1 MSFKN
6 KLLIINTLFLAI
18 GLIVFGIFS
27 YIDTKKNSLL
37 VFQNNLEIITS
48 DMAAY
53 LDLWAI
59 EKKRIVQVASND
71 LQIIDFSN
79 ENELKKKLFSINS
92 TANALGTYIGFEN
105 GKTLST
111 FGEIPKNYDP
121 RIRPWYIQ
129 AKKSMSTG
137 MTDVYIDNIR
147 NIPLVT
153 IMSPVIINETLIG
166 VLAIDIALEELTQQ
180 IKNINIKEGYAI
192 LMDQTGV
199 LLSDPL
205 SENIGK
211 KFPNEK
217 IQNLILKTPK
227 GQTYFKSNK
236 NGKFLT
242 YSHTKNTTWIPAVI
256 VNEAAAYEFLNKQS
270 FYLIIVGIFIILATI
285 FLMLISLKIFMKPL
299 ETLDRLVSDLAG
311 KEGDLCQRLPI
322 KRNDEFGSVSN
333 NINDFINKL
342 QIIMQNAKLISS
354 ENFAISEELTQTAL
368 QVSNKS
374 IQQSKIV
381 LSSQEEGTNLKA
393 YLSNS
398 VKYAEKSQDDLS
410 KAYTSV
416 VALQN
421 KVTTLETC
429 MQKTANKEESLSKKL
444 NDVSENAKEI
454 KNVLNIIK
462 EIADQTNLLAL
473 NAAIEAAR
481 AGEQGRGF
489 AVVADEVRQLAER
502 TQRSLFEIDA
512 TINIVVQSIIN
523 SNEEI
528 NTNSKQI
535 LELANSFH
543 ALQNEMNLIS
553 SVIKFTIDGSKKT
566 ISDYIQTSVQV
577 EQIVTSI
584 DTIHG
589 LTQENIISI
598 NEVTTASEH
607 LHQMTEKL
615 NIELSKF
622 KS

>member
-1 MSFKN
+1 
-6 KLLIINTLFLAI
+6 
-18 GLIVFGIFS
+18 
-27 YIDTKKNSLL
+27 
-37 VFQNNLEIITS
+37 
-48 DMAAY
+48 
-53 LDLWAI
+53 
-59 EKKRIVQVASND
+59 
-71 LQIIDFSN
+71 
-79 ENELKKKLFSINS
+79 
-92 TANALGTYIGFEN
+92 
-105 GKTLST
+105 
-111 FGEIPKNYDP
+111 
-121 RIRPWYIQ
+121 
-129 AKKSMSTG
+129 
-137 MTDVYIDNIR
+137 
-147 NIPLVT
+147 
-153 IMSPVIINETLIG
+153 
-166 VLAIDIALEELTQQ
+166 
-180 IKNINIKEGYAI
+180 
-192 LMDQTGV
+192 
-199 LLSDPL
+199 
-205 SENIGK
+205 
-211 KFPNEK
+211 
-217 IQNLILKTPK
+217 
-227 GQTYFKSNK
+227 
-236 NGKFLT
+236 
-242 YSHTKNTTWIPAVI
+242 
-256 VNEAAAYEFLNKQS
+256 
-270 FYLIIVGIFIILATI
+270 
-285 FLMLISLKIFMKPL
+285 
-299 ETLDRLVSDLAG
+299 
-311 KEGDLCQRLPI
+311 
-322 KRNDEFGSVSN
+322 
-333 NINDFINKL
+333 
-342 QIIMQNAKLISS
+342 MQNAKLISS